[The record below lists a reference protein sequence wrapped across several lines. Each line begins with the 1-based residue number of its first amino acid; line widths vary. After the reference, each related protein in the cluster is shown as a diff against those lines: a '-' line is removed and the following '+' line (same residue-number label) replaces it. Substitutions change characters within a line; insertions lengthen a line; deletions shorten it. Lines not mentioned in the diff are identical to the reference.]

1 MSDSWRCPTV
11 PPRPTALASTPGL
24 PRRTRVEVGEQAFDD
39 DDDHGDAPPPLEI
52 GRVLEIARLGCMPE
66 RSAPPPERQRC
77 EQQRHEGQ

>member
-1 MSDSWRCPTV
+1 V
-11 PPRPTALASTPGL
+11 
-24 PRRTRVEVGEQAFDD
+24 VGEQAFDG